1 MRKTYNYFTEND
13 GSSIE
18 IDSMNATQLGR
29 AIKFTYDRLKGQFH
43 ILCKLHA
50 RLGEVRPS
58 KKTPDTKKK
67 VLKLLKIKSLPSENE
82 KRLEQVIETAIVL
95 MDSEKDYEFV
105 KKVLEQGIKND

>member
-29 AIKFTYDRLKGQFH
+29 AIKFTYDRLKGQFYV
-43 ILCKLHA
+43 LSKLHA

-67 VLKLLKIKSLPSENE
+67 VLKLLKIKNLPSENE
-82 KRLEQVIETAIVL
+82 RRLEQVIETAIFL
-95 MDSEKDYEFV
+95 MDSDKDYEFV
-105 KKVLEQGIKND
+105 KKVLEQGVKND

>member
-1 MRKTYNYFTEND
+1 MQRTYNYFTEND

-43 ILCKLHA
+43 ILSKLHA

-58 KKTPDTKKK
+58 KKTQ
-67 VLKLLKIKSLPSENE
+67 IQRRRS
-82 KRLEQVIETAIVL
+82 
-95 MDSEKDYEFV
+95 
-105 KKVLEQGIKND
+105 

>member
-1 MRKTYNYFTEND
+1 MQRTYNYFTESD

-18 IDSMNATQLGR
+18 IDSMNAKQLGR
-29 AIKFTYDRLKGQFH
+29 AIKSTYDRLKGQFYV
-43 ILCKLHA
+43 LSKLHIK
-50 RLGEVRPS
+50 LGKVRPN

-67 VLKLLKIKSLPSENE
+67 VLKLLKVKSPPSENE